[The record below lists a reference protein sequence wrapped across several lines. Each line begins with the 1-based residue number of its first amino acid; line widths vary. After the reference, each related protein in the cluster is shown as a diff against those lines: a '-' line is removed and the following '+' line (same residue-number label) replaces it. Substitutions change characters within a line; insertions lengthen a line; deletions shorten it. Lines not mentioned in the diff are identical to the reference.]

1 LLSFYDYVPKIKLLP
16 KKIPMKPKQKQQ
28 CFPQTQTDPGYLQA
42 LQDFGVL
49 KLRDAISTAL
59 GTERLTFL
67 SKPIQNSRTNPLSQ
81 GELDSLT
88 ALLIHQLTNNLNRQQ
103 LSNLLQAFQLDS
115 SVSGLPSLSFH
126 TSVPGVSLPADF
138 PDSAET
144 PKFLYGDRLRWKPLS
159 DTDETD
165 RGIVIGRFYA
175 FAPHRC
181 QWAWKY
187 LIFLAPESPS
197 AQFCV
202 ADNCWEEHLEPLPLE
217 TNP

>member
-1 LLSFYDYVPKIKLLP
+1 
-16 KKIPMKPKQKQQ
+16 MKPKQKQQ
-28 CFPQTQTDPGYLQA
+28 GFPQTQPNSGYLQA

-49 KLRDAISTAL
+49 ELRDAISTAL
-59 GTERLTFL
+59 GTEPLTSL
-67 SKPIQNSRTNPLSQ
+67 SPTNPLRS

-88 ALLIHQLTNNLNRQQ
+88 ALLIRQLTNNLNHQQ
-103 LSNLLQAFQLDS
+103 LSNLLQAFQFDS

-126 TSVPGVSLPADF
+126 PSVAGVSLPANF

-165 RGIVIGRFYA
+165 RGIAIGRFYA
-175 FAPHRC
+175 FAPHHC

-187 LIFLAPESPS
+187 LILLAPSSPS

-202 ADNCWEEHLEPLPLE
+202 ADTCWEEHLEPLPLE
-217 TNP
+217 TNS

>member
-1 LLSFYDYVPKIKLLP
+1 
-16 KKIPMKPKQKQQ
+16 MKPKQKQQ
-28 CFPQTQTDPGYLQA
+28 GFPQTQPDPAYLQA

-49 KLRDAISTAL
+49 ALRDAIGTAL
-59 GTERLTFL
+59 GAERITSL
-67 SKPIQNSRTNPLSQ
+67 SQPIENSQTNPLSQ

-88 ALLIHQLTNNLNRQQ
+88 ALLISQLTNNLNRQQ

-126 TSVPGVSLPADF
+126 PSVPGVSLPANF
-138 PDSAET
+138 PDSTET
-144 PKFLYGDRLRWKPLS
+144 PKFLYGDRLQWKPLS

-165 RGIVIGRFYA
+165 RGIAIGRFYA

-187 LIFLAPESPS
+187 LILLAPESPS

-202 ADNCWEEHLEPLPLE
+202 ADTCWEEHLEPLPLE
-217 TNP
+217 KTLVL

>member
-1 LLSFYDYVPKIKLLP
+1 
-16 KKIPMKPKQKQQ
+16 MKPTEQQ
-28 CFPQTQTDPGYLQA
+28 QRFPQTQPDPAYLQA

-49 KLRDAISTAL
+49 ELRDAVGTAL
-59 GTERLTFL
+59 GAERLTSL
-67 SKPIQNSRTNPLSQ
+67 SKTNPLSQ

-88 ALLIHQLTNNLNRQQ
+88 ALLIRQLTNNLNRQQ
-103 LSNLLQAFQLDS
+103 LSNLLKAFQLDS
-115 SVSGLPSLSFH
+115 SISGLPSLSFH
-126 TSVPGVSLPADF
+126 PSVSGVSLPENF

-144 PKFLYGDRLRWKPLS
+144 PKFLYGDRIQWKPLS

-187 LIFLAPESPS
+187 LIFLTPESPS

-202 ADNCWEEHLEPLPLE
+202 ADTCWEEHLEPLPLE
-217 TNP
+217 TNL

>member
-1 LLSFYDYVPKIKLLP
+1 MPKIRVLS
-16 KKIPMKPKQKQQ
+16 KKIPMKPTEQQ
-28 CFPQTQTDPGYLQA
+28 QRFPQTQPDPAYLQA

-49 KLRDAISTAL
+49 ELRDAVGTAH
-59 GTERLTFL
+59 GAERLTSL
-67 SKPIQNSRTNPLSQ
+67 SKTNPLSQ

-88 ALLIHQLTNNLNRQQ
+88 VLLIHQLSNNLNRQQ
-103 LSNLLQAFQLDS
+103 LCNLLQAFQLDS

-126 TSVPGVSLPADF
+126 PSVPGVSLPANF

-144 PKFLYGDRLRWKPLS
+144 PKFLYGDRIQWKPLS

-165 RGIVIGRFYA
+165 RGIIIGRFYA

-181 QWAWKY
+181 QWGWKY

-202 ADNCWEEHLEPLPLE
+202 ADTCWEEHLEPLPLE
-217 TNP
+217 TNS

>member
-1 LLSFYDYVPKIKLLP
+1 
-16 KKIPMKPKQKQQ
+16 MKPKQKQQ
-28 CFPQTQTDPGYLQA
+28 GFPQTQPDSPYLQA

-49 KLRDAISTAL
+49 ELRDAVGTAL
-59 GTERLTFL
+59 GTERLTSL
-67 SKPIQNSRTNPLSQ
+67 NQPIENSQTNLLSQ
-81 GELDSLT
+81 EELDSLT
-88 ALLIHQLTNNLNRQQ
+88 ALLIRQLTNNLNRQQ

-126 TSVPGVSLPADF
+126 PSVPGISLPANF

-175 FAPHRC
+175 FASHRC

-202 ADNCWEEHLEPLPLE
+202 ADTCWEEHLEPLPLE
-217 TNP
+217 TNS

>member
-1 LLSFYDYVPKIKLLP
+1 
-16 KKIPMKPKQKQQ
+16 MKPKQNQQ
-28 CFPQTQTDPGYLQA
+28 GYPQTQPDPAYLQA

-49 KLRDAISTAL
+49 GLRDAVGAAL
-59 GTERLTFL
+59 GTERLTSL
-67 SKPIQNSRTNPLSQ
+67 SQSIQNSPTNPLSQ
-81 GELDSLT
+81 GELNSLT
-88 ALLIHQLTNNLNRQQ
+88 ALLIHQLSNNLNCQQ
-103 LSNLLQAFQLDS
+103 LSNLLQAFQFDS
-115 SVSGLPSLSFH
+115 AVSGLPSLSFH
-126 TSVPGVSLPADF
+126 PSIPGISLPANF

-187 LIFLAPESPS
+187 LIFLAPSCPS

-202 ADNCWEEHLEPLPLE
+202 ADTCWEEHLEPLSLE
-217 TNP
+217 AN

>member
-1 LLSFYDYVPKIKLLP
+1 
-16 KKIPMKPKQKQQ
+16 MKPTDKQQ
-28 CFPQTQTDPGYLQA
+28 RFRPTQPDSAYLQA

-49 KLRDAISTAL
+49 ELRDALSTAL
-59 GTERLTFL
+59 GAEHLTSL
-67 SKPIQNSRTNPLSQ
+67 SQPIQNSPLNPLSQ

-88 ALLIHQLTNNLNRQQ
+88 ALLIHQLTNNLNHQQ

-126 TSVPGVSLPADF
+126 PSVSGVSLPANF

-144 PKFLYGDRLRWKPLS
+144 PKFLYGDRIQWKPLS
-159 DTDETD
+159 DTGETD

-175 FAPHRC
+175 FAPHRY

-187 LIFLAPESPS
+187 LIFLTPESTS
-197 AQFCV
+197 TQFCV
-202 ADNCWEEHLEPLPLE
+202 ADTCWEEHLEPLPLE
-217 TNP
+217 TNS